1 MTSGV
6 EIALISGGWTAL
18 VGMAGFGAAIL
29 TTNKTIKSARYD
41 KLRGWRAEV
50 YVDLLAAVK
59 QRQDERLVEVQTEL
73 PLEFEVAATGP
84 EPDWDRLEARALA
97 FASQPVLKALLHA
110 SAADDESRGP
120 YRIWL
125 AERTEKAK
133 VAAIKARQ
141 AADDTDRKLAE
152 LIRAELQGG
161 RSSPVPVLL
170 RVPGPIAADQ

>member
-41 KLRGWRAEV
+41 KLRGWRAEI
-50 YVDLLAAVK
+50 YVDLLAAIT
-59 QRQDERLVEVQTEL
+59 QRQAERLVEVQTEH
-73 PLEFEVAATGP
+73 PPEIFEGAETGP

-110 SAADDESRGP
+110 SAADDDSRGP

-125 AERTEKAK
+125 AERTEDAK

-141 AADDTDRKLAE
+141 AADDTDRRLAE

-161 RSSPVPVLL
+161 RSAPVPVLL
-170 RVPGPIAADQ
+170 RVAGPIEPI